1 MAIMLRKG
9 WGYSMH
15 NSANLLHIVL
25 RSTHDAVITTDA
37 EGRVQS
43 INPAAEAMTGWLEDE
58 AIGAPVEAAI
68 DLREGL
74 EERASEVRLP
84 SPVYAAMRS
93 GVRVELPGE
102 ALLIGKSGL
111 RTAVEVSASPLLE
124 SDGAL
129 SGAVLVLHDLSE
141 ALQLANRKYYLAH
154 HDPLTALPN
163 RILLV
168 DRMEQ
173 ATKFADR
180 HSDQMAIL
188 SLDIDHFT
196 WINETHG
203 EAAGDELLKEV
214 SFRITGTL
222 RESDTVCRLGADDF
236 VVLLPGV
243 TSRGDVESLAAK
255 LLRVVGQPYTVKG
268 SEIAATCSIG
278 ISLYPQD
285 AIDAGTL
292 MRLADASLM
301 QAKRAGR
308 GCYWFSGIEKA
319 VGD

>member
-1 MAIMLRKG
+1 MD
-9 WGYSMH
+9 S
-15 NSANLLHIVL
+15 SAYLLHIVL
-25 RSTHDAVITTDA
+25 QSTHDAVITTDRA
-37 EGRVQS
+37 GHVQS
-43 INPAAEAMTGWLEDE
+43 INPAAEAMTGWEE
-58 AIGAPVEAAI
+58 AEALGMSVEAAI

-74 EERASEVRLP
+74 EERASEARLP

-93 GVRVELPGE
+93 GVKVELPGE
-102 ALLIGKSGL
+102 ALLIGRSGL
-111 RTAVEVSASPLLE
+111 RTAVEVSASPLLDSE
-124 SDGAL
+124 GAL
-129 SGAVLVLHDLSE
+129 NGAVLILHDLSE
-141 ALQLANRKYYLAH
+141 ALQLANRKFYLAH

-196 WINETHG
+196 QINETYG
-203 EAAGDELLKEV
+203 EAAGDDLLKEV
-214 SFRITGTL
+214 SFRITGAL

-243 TSRGDVESLAAK
+243 TSRADVESLAAK
-255 LLRVVGQPYTVKG
+255 LLRVVAQSYAVKDAA
-268 SEIAATCSIG
+268 IAATCSIG

-285 AIDAGTL
+285 AIDAATL
-292 MRLADASLM
+292 MRLADAALM
-301 QAKRAGR
+301 QAKRTGR
-308 GCYWFSGIEKA
+308 GRYYFSGIEKA